1 MPIIDK
7 NSIFLLF
14 ILCSGIIKFAR
25 LFALLK
31 PEMAVLT
38 SCARGLFLYTVS
50 DMIYIP
56 HIERNILH
64 YYDISSV
71 LNPNLATNGPHLRA
85 IEVLVFFG
93 STITSRFA
101 EILISQGILHDFS
114 Y

>member
-1 MPIIDK
+1 
-7 NSIFLLF
+7 
-14 ILCSGIIKFAR
+14 
-25 LFALLK
+25 
-31 PEMAVLT
+31 MAVLT